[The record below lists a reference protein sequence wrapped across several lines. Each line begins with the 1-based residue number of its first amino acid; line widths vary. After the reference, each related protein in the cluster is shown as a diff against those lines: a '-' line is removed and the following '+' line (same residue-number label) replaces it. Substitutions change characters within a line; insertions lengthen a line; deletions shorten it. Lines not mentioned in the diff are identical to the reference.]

1 MGILMMS
8 SNGNFRHRPILRI
21 VFIYALVGGLWI
33 YFSDSFLL
41 TITHDPV
48 LIKELAVLKGLVFIF
63 LTSLLLY
70 ALIARHV
77 AQLTRAES
85 ILKENEIKFRLIFEN
100 SRDAVGVSK
109 NGIHIIA
116 NPAHAKM
123 FGYDNEQELT
133 GCLMVS
139 LIAPSQRGTIAGY
152 IRDRSEGKDAP
163 NMYLT
168 RGLRKNGTEFD
179 LEIIVSTY
187 RMNGELYT
195 LSILRDISVRRKI
208 EETLRQSEEY
218 YRMLFHDNPLPL
230 WVYDRQTFAFLDVND
245 AAVEH
250 YGYTKKEFL
259 SMTLKDLLPTA
270 PEEKEPIRE
279 FDARQHRKKDG
290 TIVDVEITTHDL
302 EYKQRPARLVLAND
316 VTSRK
321 KGEEELRKS
330 ETMFRLLSENAADV
344 IWVLNPALGKFTYVS
359 PSIYKL
365 RGYTPEEVMAQPIE
379 STLLPENVET
389 VSKLMSARTAQF
401 LQSGL
406 SALSFINEVDQPHK
420 NGSIV
425 NTEATMTFLRNQQGE
440 VEVVGVS
447 RNITERKRAETLMRQ
462 SEEKFRI
469 AFLTTPDSVNIS
481 RMEDGRYV
489 SVNKGFCDVLGYSE
503 AESIGKTSVE
513 LNIWAHAEDRE
524 RMLAELKKRGK
535 MENQEFQFRTKDG
548 RILDSMMSAS
558 VLHLDGVPHIVS
570 IAHDMTE
577 QKKLQRELFDTQ
589 KMVSIGTL
597 AGGIAHDFNNILNI
611 ILGYSTLLEKRK
623 SNKEKFDDSI
633 HAITQ
638 AVERGTSLVRQ
649 ILTFARKT
657 DVTLEPISVYDVV
670 HELFSMLQQTFPK
683 TILFNERLEPDLPAL
698 SADHSQLHQVLL
710 NLCLNARDAMPRG
723 GTLSIAAYAIKQA
736 RIRERFPKA
745 EWDEYLC
752 VQVEDTGEGMN
763 EETRSRMFDPFFTT
777 KEKGKGTGL
786 GLAVVYGIIQSHHGF
801 IEVESEPNRGT
812 IFRIYLP
819 LQRREPAKEPG
830 QQIQESVPATNA
842 RGTETVLVVEDED
855 LLLELVRTVLE
866 QNGYSVLEAV
876 DGQKAIEVYRKNQNC
891 ISAVITDLGLP
902 GMSGSE
908 EFGKLREINPSVK
921 VIVASGFFD
930 SGVKE
935 GLTAARVDGFIQKPY
950 KPDEIVKMLREIL
963 DRK

>member
-1 MGILMMS
+1 
-8 SNGNFRHRPILRI
+8 
-21 VFIYALVGGLWI
+21 
-33 YFSDSFLL
+33 
-41 TITHDPV
+41 
-48 LIKELAVLKGLVFIF
+48 
-63 LTSLLLY
+63 
-70 ALIARHV
+70 
-77 AQLTRAES
+77 
-85 ILKENEIKFRLIFEN
+85 
-100 SRDAVGVSK
+100 
-109 NGIHIIA
+109 
-116 NPAHAKM
+116 
-123 FGYDNEQELT
+123 
-133 GCLMVS
+133 
-139 LIAPSQRGTIAGY
+139 
-152 IRDRSEGKDAP
+152 
-163 NMYLT
+163 
-168 RGLRKNGTEFD
+168 
-179 LEIIVSTY
+179 
-187 RMNGELYT
+187 
-195 LSILRDISVRRKI
+195 
-208 EETLRQSEEY
+208 
-218 YRMLFHDNPLPL
+218 
-230 WVYDRQTFAFLDVND
+230 
-245 AAVEH
+245 
-250 YGYTKKEFL
+250 
-259 SMTLKDLLPTA
+259 
-270 PEEKEPIRE
+270 
-279 FDARQHRKKDG
+279 
-290 TIVDVEITTHDL
+290 
-302 EYKQRPARLVLAND
+302 
-316 VTSRK
+316 
-321 KGEEELRKS
+321 
-330 ETMFRLLSENAADV
+330 
-344 IWVLNPALGKFTYVS
+344 
-359 PSIYKL
+359 
-365 RGYTPEEVMAQPIE
+365 
-379 STLLPENVET
+379 
-389 VSKLMSARTAQF
+389 
-401 LQSGL
+401 
-406 SALSFINEVDQPHK
+406 
-420 NGSIV
+420 
-425 NTEATMTFLRNQQGE
+425 

-801 IEVESEPNRGT
+801 IEVESEPNRD
-812 IFRIYLP
+812 LSA
-819 LQRREPAKEPG
+819 PA
-830 QQIQESVPATNA
+830 
-842 RGTETVLVVEDED
+842 
-855 LLLELVRTVLE
+855 
-866 QNGYSVLEAV
+866 
-876 DGQKAIEVYRKNQNC
+876 
-891 ISAVITDLGLP
+891 
-902 GMSGSE
+902 
-908 EFGKLREINPSVK
+908 
-921 VIVASGFFD
+921 
-930 SGVKE
+930 
-935 GLTAARVDGFIQKPY
+935 AA
-950 KPDEIVKMLREIL
+950 
-963 DRK
+963 